1 MKCQRFF
8 ILSYPR
14 SITFSARFYLFD
26 KVRYYLVE
34 SCFGLHNLHTT
45 ANIQPETLF
54 VSSSGS
60 VKQNFANDLMNP
72 KVFSDIMWYQT
83 RNFTQGIF
91 LDVKYLLALSIFD
104 QTTTTRKFSL
114 KCQIVKGF
122 EEDLFNSW
130 IIWLLYF
137 FTLFT

>member
-1 MKCQRFF
+1 MPK
-8 ILSYPR
+8 ILHIVKSKKH
-14 SITFSARFYLFD
+14 YLFCSFLFIWK